1 MALDT
6 TFALHMSKTFTILLC
21 SLLLAGCYHSQEA
34 DMVVHN
40 AIIHSLD
47 GNGTTY
53 QAMAIRD
60 GRILE
65 LGPERQ
71 ILNRYATDDK
81 FDAAGQVVYPGFID
95 GHCHFLGYG
104 LNKQKLDL
112 LGTTSWED
120 VLVRTKAFANANPDT
135 EWLIGRGWDQNDW
148 ALKEYPNN
156 AALNALFPDRPVLLQ
171 RVDGHAA
178 VVNQKALDQ
187 VGMDPDKAI
196 EGGLMMKVEGKPT
209 GLLVDNAVSVFQQIF
224 DQADEK
230 TKRSALLRAQE
241 DCFAV
246 GLTMVCDAGL
256 DVGSIELIQKMQ
268 AEGALKMR
276 VYAMVADAKEHL
288 DHFAQTG
295 AIEED
300 RLIVRS
306 VKVYGDGALGS
317 RGALLKA
324 PYSDQHDHYGLQLSS
339 REHFLEIADWC
350 NEHGFQ
356 MNTHCIGD
364 SANALLL
371 GVYGEVLKGTNDK
384 RWRIEHAQVLDPKD
398 MALFGKF
405 SIIPSVQPTHA
416 TSDGPWAEDRV
427 GPERIQHAYA
437 YDELLK
443 TMGLLAL
450 GTDFPV
456 EGIDPLQTF
465 RSAVFRIDA
474 DGKPVGGY
482 HPEHALTAAQAL
494 NGMTIWN
501 AIASFTENDLG
512 TLEAGKKAD
521 FVVLDRDLLKVDLQ
535 HAMKVR
541 VKATFVGGEKVF

>member
-6 TFALHMSKTFTILLC
+6 TFAFPMKTITLLLC

-34 DMVVHN
+34 DVVVHN

-47 GNGTTY
+47 GSGTTY

-60 GRILE
+60 GHIVE
-65 LGPERQ
+65 LGAERQ
-71 ILNRYATDDK
+71 ILNRYATNNK

-112 LGTTSWED
+112 QGVKWIDELLDRVTVYAEAHPEKKWI
-120 VLVRTKAFANANPDT
+120 
-135 EWLIGRGWDQNDW
+135 IGRGWDQNLW
-148 ALKEYPNN
+148 PMKVYPDNVE
-156 AALNALFPDRPVLLQ
+156 LNRRFPDRPVLLQ

-178 VVNQKALDQ
+178 LVNDAALREAGLD
-187 VGMDPDKAI
+187 VTKPID
-196 EGGLMMKVEGKPT
+196 GGQALMTNGTFT
-209 GLLVDNAVSVFQQIF
+209 GILLDNAVSVFQTIF
-224 DQADEK
+224 DQADEQ
-230 TKRSALLRAQE
+230 TKRTALLRAQE

-268 AEGALKMR
+268 AEGTLKMR
-276 VYAMVADAKEHL
+276 IYAMVADAKENL
-288 DHFAQTG
+288 EHFARSGPLQ
-295 AIEED
+295 ED
-300 RLIVRS
+300 RLVVRS

-324 PYSDQHDHYGLQLSS
+324 PYSDQPGHFGLQLST
-339 REHFLEIADWC
+339 REHFLEIANWC

-371 GVYGEVLKGTNDK
+371 GVYSEVLKGTNDK

-398 MALFGKF
+398 MPLFGAY

-427 GPERIQHAYA
+427 GPERIKHAYA

-443 TMGLLAL
+443 TMGMLAL

-465 RSAVFRIDA
+465 RSAVFRVDA
-474 DGKPVGGY
+474 DGKPIGGY

-521 FVVLDRDLLKVDLQ
+521 FVVLDRDLLKVDAE
-535 HAMKVR
+535 HAKKAR

>member
-1 MALDT
+1 MRTKT
-6 TFALHMSKTFTILLC
+6 TLILC
-21 SLLLAGCYHSQEA
+21 SLLFVGCYHSQEA

-60 GRILE
+60 GRIVE

-71 ILNRYATDDK
+71 ILNRYATDNK

-112 LGTTSWED
+112 QGTTSWEE
-120 VLVRTKAFANANPDT
+120 VLERTKAFANAHPDT

-148 ALKEYPNN
+148 KLKEYPNN
-156 AALNALFPDRPVLLQ
+156 AALNTLFPDRPVLLQ

-178 VVNQKALDQ
+178 VVNQKALVQ
-187 VGMDPDKAI
+187 VGMDPDQAI
-196 EGGLMMKVEGKPT
+196 EGGLMMKVDGKPT
-209 GLLVDNAVSVFQQIF
+209 GLLVDNAVSVFQHIF

-230 TKRSALLRAQE
+230 TKRTALLRAQE

-276 VYAMVADAKEHL
+276 VYAMVADAKENL
-288 DHFAQTG
+288 EHFEKTG
-295 AIEED
+295 PIQED
-300 RLIVRS
+300 RLVVRS

-339 REHFLEIADWC
+339 REHFLQIADWC
-350 NEHGFQ
+350 NDHDFQ

-398 MALFGKF
+398 MPLFGTY

-427 GPERIQHAYA
+427 GPERIKHAYA

-465 RSAVFRIDA
+465 RSAVFRMDT

-521 FVVLDRDLLKVDLQ
+521 FVVLDRDLLKVDAE
-535 HAMKVR
+535 HAMKAR